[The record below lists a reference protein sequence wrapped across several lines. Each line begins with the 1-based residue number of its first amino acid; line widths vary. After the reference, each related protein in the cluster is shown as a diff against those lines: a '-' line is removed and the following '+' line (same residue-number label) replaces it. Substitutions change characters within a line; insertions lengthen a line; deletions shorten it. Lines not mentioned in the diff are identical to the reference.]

1 VQTFPSGS
9 GSGLVLAPF
18 CGIRYARD
26 RVSSIANVTSPP
38 YDVITRSILDR
49 LRAADPHN
57 VVRLILP
64 GEDAAASKAAAG
76 LLREWLSSG
85 VLVEDDAPSLYMYEQ
100 SLGRSGDPASDSWLQ
115 RGIIGLVRL
124 GSPESAGILPHE
136 GVMPGLVAGRRELMA
151 ATRANLEPILLIYD
165 GEQGNGTATADR
177 APAGTAPADRATAGT
192 APADTATMILDRV
205 AASRA
210 PLASIDTEDGVTHRL
225 WRLSDPAEQGMIA
238 ADLAGRRALIADG
251 HHRYA
256 AYLDLQ
262 AEMRAA
268 GRGVG
273 PWDYGLAFLVDSAAC
288 PPRLGA
294 IHRVLPGLPARR
306 AAELAKA
313 AFTVE
318 DLPAGLPLE
327 EALRRL
333 AGAGREGTAFLLAG
347 GSGFHL
353 LSHPDPVQVAE
364 SMPAGAS
371 ASWRHLDASV
381 LQQLLLGRLWGITDS
396 ERDVLIDHD
405 AADAVRA
412 VLGDPKATDV
422 AEGSRPDVTG
432 GTAVICNPPAIDT
445 VVQIAAHGERVPRKS
460 TSFGP
465 KPRTGLVLRT
475 FGPEGLGT
483 MI

>member
-1 VQTFPSGS
+1 
-9 GSGLVLAPF
+9 
-18 CGIRYARD
+18 
-26 RVSSIANVTSPP
+26 
-38 YDVITRSILDR
+38 VITGSILDR
-49 LRAADPHN
+49 LRATDPHN

-85 VLVEDDAPSLYMYEQ
+85 VLVRDRTPALYLYEQ
-100 SLGRSGDPASDSWLQ
+100 TGSDFSWSQ

-151 ATRANLEPILLIYD
+151 ATQANLEPIFLLYD
-165 GEQGNGTATADR
+165 GAA
-177 APAGTAPADRATAGT
+177 AASP
-192 APADTATMILDRV
+192 DTVTGILERV
-205 AASRA
+205 AAERA
-210 PLASIDTEDGVTHRL
+210 PLVSVGTEDGVTHRL
-225 WRLSDPAEQGMIA
+225 WLLDDPAEQDAIV

-256 AYLDLQ
+256 AYLELQ
-262 AEMRAA
+262 AQLRAA
-268 GRGVG
+268 GLGSG

-294 IHRVLPGLPARR
+294 IHRVLPSLPVDR

-318 DLPAGLPLE
+318 QLPAGLPLAD
-327 EALRRL
+327 ALRRL
-333 AGAGREGTAFLLAG
+333 AAAGREGTAFLLAG
-347 GSGFHL
+347 GSGFRL

-371 ASWRHLDASV
+371 ASWRDLDASV
-381 LQQLLLGRLWGITDS
+381 LQQLLMGRLWGISDS

-412 VLGDPKATDV
+412 VLGDPNATDV
-422 AEGSRPDVTG
+422 AEGSGRG
-432 GTAVICNPPAIDT
+432 NGTAVICNAPSIDA
-445 VVQIAAHGERVPRKS
+445 VLQIAAHGERVPRKS

-475 FGPEGLGT
+475 FG
-483 MI
+483 